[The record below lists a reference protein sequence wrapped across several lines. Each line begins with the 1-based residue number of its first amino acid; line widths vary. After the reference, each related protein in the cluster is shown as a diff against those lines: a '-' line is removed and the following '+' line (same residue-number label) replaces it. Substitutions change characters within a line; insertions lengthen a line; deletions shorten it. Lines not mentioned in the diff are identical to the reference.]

1 VLAADVRERLG
12 TALERSRARGLLG
25 PGPVEPHIDHALAL
39 ATAIDAAPARLLDL
53 GSGGGIPGLP
63 LALAWPE
70 TEVALVEARQRAA
83 ENLGELVGELGLD
96 GRCRVLL
103 GRAEELGRMPN
114 LRGRFDLVVA
124 RGFGPP
130 PVTAE
135 CGAPFLRPGGSL
147 VVTEP
152 PGDQDAARWPEAGL
166 AQLGLAELKRI
177 RVGEMSAAV
186 LTLAVP
192 VDDRWPRRPG
202 IPRKRPLWGVGPTSE
217 S

>member
-1 VLAADVRERLG
+1 VLAAEVRERLG

-25 PGPVEPHIDHALAL
+25 PGPVEPHIDRALAL
-39 ATAIDAAPARLLDL
+39 AAAIDAAPARLLDL

-63 LALAWPE
+63 LALAWPD

-83 ENLGELVGELGLD
+83 GNLEELVGQLGLD

-103 GRAEELGRMPN
+103 GRAEELGRMPD

-135 CGAPFLRPGGSL
+135 CGAPFLQPGGSL

-152 PGDQDAARWPEAGL
+152 PDDRDAARWPEAGL
-166 AQLGLAELKRI
+166 AQLGLVGLKRI
-177 RVGEMSAAV
+177 RVGELSAAA
-186 LTLAVP
+186 LTLARP
-192 VDDRWPRRPG
+192 VENRWPRRPG
-202 IPRKRPLWGVGPTSE
+202 IPRKRPLWSVEPTR
-217 S
+217 